1 MRPLA
6 LADVSGVAERA
17 RAATPVDGGPLAGP
31 TFAIASFDTPRSDA
45 DHFLDTSGWGKGVV
59 WVNGFCLGRFWSRGP
74 QRTLYVP
81 APVLRAEG
89 NELLVLVLD
98 AAALE
103 ARFVADLD
111 LGHTEE

>member
-1 MRPLA
+1 MRITA
-6 LADVSGVAERA
+6 SVGAA
-17 RAATPVDGGPLAGP
+17 RPSATVAGP
-31 TFAIASFDTPRSDA
+31 AFALGRFDTAEPGT
-45 DHFLDTSGWGKGVV
+45 DHFLDTSAWGKGVA

-98 AAALE
+98 AAAPE
-103 ARFVADLD
+103 ARFVEDLD
-111 LGHTEE
+111 LGHTEQ